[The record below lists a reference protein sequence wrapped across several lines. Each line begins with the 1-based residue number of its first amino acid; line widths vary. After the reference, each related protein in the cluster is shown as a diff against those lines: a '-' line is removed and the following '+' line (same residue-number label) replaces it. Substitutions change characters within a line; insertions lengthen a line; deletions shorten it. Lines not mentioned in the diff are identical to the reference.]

1 VTSYDINEIGR
12 LLAAL
17 PPAPAGWVAAAQQ
30 LPRARVALDSL
41 LERAEADAELRKR
54 LVADLEAA
62 LTDAGIVA
70 TPSFVELARE
80 RLQSP

>member
-1 VTSYDINEIGR
+1 MTSYDIDGIAR

-17 PPAPAGWVAAAQQ
+17 PPAPKGWVSAAQQ
-30 LPRARVALDSL
+30 LPRARAAFDSL
-41 LERAEADAELRKR
+41 LERAEADAELRQR

-62 LTDAGIVA
+62 LAEAGILA
-70 TPSFVELARE
+70 TPGFIELARE

>member
-1 VTSYDINEIGR
+1 MTSYDTDEIAR

-17 PPAPAGWVAAAQQ
+17 PPAPRGWVAAAQQ
-30 LPRARVALDSL
+30 LPRTRAALDSL
-41 LERAEADAELRKR
+41 LERAAADAELRAR

-62 LTDAGIVA
+62 LAEAGIVP